1 MHLKVR
7 DQKLKTIK
15 YIYRLLYENLLVTTN
30 QILIIDIHIK
40 KKKRNTTEKD
50 IYDIDYM
57 WNLKIWYKWTF
68 L

>member
-1 MHLKVR
+1 MQGFKTHFKVR

-40 KKKRNTTEKD
+40 KKRNTTEKD
-50 IYDIDYM
+50 IYDVDYM
-57 WNLKIWYKWTF
+57 WNLKI
-68 L
+68 

>member
-1 MHLKVR
+1 MQGFKMHLKVG

-40 KKKRNTTEKD
+40 KKKEYNRKRH
-50 IYDIDYM
+50 I
-57 WNLKIWYKWTF
+57 
-68 L
+68 

>member
-30 QILIIDIHIK
+30 QILDIHILK
-40 KKKRNTTEKD
+40 KMNTTEKD